1 MQLAPA
7 PTVVQ
12 MRRYPM
18 IRWNDPEGSGV
29 RVVQHRT
36 VVGSSASSDL
46 VIRDA
51 TISRVHVM
59 LEPLVQGLVVRDLD
73 SLNGT
78 FVDGA
83 RIKETVLQTSSELR
97 LGNRLL
103 EIDFENGIETPTE
116 VWPEECFH
124 LLVGR
129 SLAMREL
136 FALLAKAAAS
146 PASVLIQGETGT
158 GKELVARSLHAA
170 SARASG
176 PFVVVDC
183 AALPETLLEAEL
195 FGHTKGA
202 FTGAVVNREGAIE
215 SANGGTVF
223 LDEIGELPMAMQP
236 KLLRVLEQ
244 RTVRRIGESEHR
256 PVDVRFVSAT
266 NRNLLDM
273 VALGRFREDL
283 YFRLCVIPV
292 TVPALRER
300 REDIDVLVESFFG
313 DDTPTESLLQSL
325 REMPW
330 RGNVRELRNFVE
342 RARALGEQGAQ
353 QINAAQRVSEVGLRA
368 HAKHPIGRRR
378 ATVPPAGPTVTG
390 VADFHEPEEEVTSST
405 AELKQRA
412 LERPLPPD
420 PDGPDIIFD
429 LELKLFRAQWIDM
442 GEQRYLQRLL
452 KRHNRNIAEVAKVA
466 NVDPS
471 YIYRLVKKYRL

>member
-1 MQLAPA
+1 MRPECA
-7 PTVVQ
+7 PTVVPT
-12 MRRYPM
+12 RRYPL
-18 IRWNDPEGSGV
+18 IRWSDPEGDCA
-29 RVVQHRT
+29 RIVQHRT

-46 VIRDA
+46 VIHDA
-51 TISRVHVM
+51 TVSRVHV
-59 LEPLVQGLVVRDLD
+59 LLDPVVHGLVVRDLD

-78 FVDGA
+78 FVDGV
-83 RIKETVLQTSSELR
+83 RIKETLLQASSQLR
-97 LGNRLL
+97 LGNGLL
-103 EIDFENGIETPTE
+103 EVDFENGVEAPVE
-116 VWPEECFH
+116 VWPDERFH

-129 SLAMREL
+129 SVVMREL

-146 PASVLIQGETGT
+146 PASVLVQGETGT

-170 SARASG
+170 SSRASG

-202 FTGAVVNREGAIE
+202 FTGAVVNRDGAIE
-215 SANGGTVF
+215 SAGGGTVF

-244 RTVRRIGESEHR
+244 RTVRRVGESEHR

-273 VALGRFREDL
+273 VALGQFREDL

-292 TVPALRER
+292 TLPALRER
-300 REDIDVLVESFFG
+300 REDIDLLVQSFFG
-313 DDTPTESLLQSL
+313 DETASEALLDSL

-342 RARALGEQGAQ
+342 RARALGEEGAQ
-353 QINAAQRVSEVGLRA
+353 QIHAAQRASEVGLRTRS
-368 HAKHPIGRRR
+368 KRLGSRR
-378 ATVPPAGPTVTG
+378 AAGAIRGVP
-390 VADFHEPEEEVTSST
+390 DLHEPEDEITSST
-405 AELKQRA
+405 AELKERS
-412 LERPLPPD
+412 LESVMPSD
-420 PDGPDIIFD
+420 PEASDLLFD
-429 LELKLFRAQWIDM
+429 VELKLFRAQWIEL

-452 KRHNRNIAEVAKVA
+452 RRHHRNIADVARTA